1 MNGEDTLERCSKTI
15 QIIKRHRKQ
24 RHLKMREMTRDDNDE
39 NRVAWTGTGR
49 ETVCPVCLQTVRGD
63 QDVMEA
69 HVDACL
75 AHESS
80 RVNEGAS
87 QGDATGTGSETN
99 LGVTD
104 PEHLRGTQHAWY
116 IGCINEVTQPWDFMC
131 ETEMSRT

>member
-1 MNGEDTLERCSKTI
+1 VAISRPSLRDRRSAIRARKSLSTMSREDTLERCSKTI

-24 RHLKMREMTRDDNDE
+24 RYMKMREMTRDDDDE
-39 NRVAWTGTGR
+39 NRIAWAGTGG

-80 RVNEGAS
+80 RASERAS
-87 QGDATGTGSETN
+87 QGDAWRSIDIDYETN
-99 LGVTD
+99 LGVTNPD
-104 PEHLRGTQHAWY
+104 HLRGT
-116 IGCINEVTQPWDFMC
+116 
-131 ETEMSRT
+131 